1 MINIHITKQATMS
14 TIAILIIGILFLVL
28 LFSVLPHNSSKDGST
43 SEPKLGTTASN
54 SEDSFPEST
63 ASYTRSSSSSE
74 SSSVSIGQVAT
85 ISHSPSSPT
94 FTTKSGKTFPLRTY
108 KTLGANDPNA
118 TQWWTTSTGLNSAW
132 DIGPGTNQTVVAIID
147 TGFSLQHEEF
157 QNRWAINSGEQGDTT
172 SEAPSKYNCT
182 DRQLLRNQSCNRIDD
197 NYDGVVDNESGA
209 TTAENPSQ
217 LNCTQQ
223 GVPISKSCNLLD
235 DDSNDYIDDVTGWDF
250 ANYDQSVE
258 AGQTNPDGSGT
269 THGTQV
275 AGVLAATGNNSKGI
289 AGVNWTTKVLP
300 LQVLNDDS
308 YGNTLTV
315 ARAIFYA
322 ADRGVDVINIS
333 LGSDSEDPY
342 LRQAIQYAIDKDIVV
357 VAASGNDGCDCISY
371 PARYPEVFSIG
382 AQQPNGSASSFS
394 SYGISLDVMAP
405 GENITSTTWTK
416 YQPTNSYSSGI
427 AGTSFAA
434 PYISG
439 LLSLAKSH
447 QVNASWGEI
456 TNNLMAVATHTNL
469 SYNYPTSPTIGSG
482 FARADNLMKRVTT
495 PQTPIIRYTFGAT
508 PLLGTLSSNR
518 TYQCFNPE
526 DFPTAPLYRVA
537 NASSIFYT
545 IDTLEYVR
553 AIARGDSVRSLG
565 PTCVGLPRDNPSTM
579 RIINLLSEL
588 DNMPIPKR

>member
-1 MINIHITKQATMS
+1 MTNIHITKQAVIGTV
-14 TIAILIIGILFLVL
+14 TILIVSISFLVV
-28 LFSVLPHNSSKDGST
+28 LFSVLPHDSNKNDFPSDPKPETT
-43 SEPKLGTTASN
+43 SSN
-54 SEDSFPEST
+54 SDASSPEST
-63 ASYTRSSSSSE
+63 IPYTQPGLSSE
-74 SSSVSIGQVAT
+74 SSSAPIGQVAT
-85 ISHSPSSPT
+85 IKPSPTSPT
-94 FTTKSGKTFPLRTY
+94 FTTKSGETFPLRTY

-132 DIGPGTNQTVVAIID
+132 DIGPGVNQTVVAIID

-157 QNRWAINSGEQGDTT
+157 KNRWAINTGEQGYTT

-182 DRQLLRNQSCNRIDD
+182 DRQLLLNQSCNRIDD
-197 NYDGVVDNESGA
+197 NYDGVVDNELGV

-223 GVPISKSCNLLD
+223 GVPINKSCNLLD
-235 DDSNDYIDDVTGWDF
+235 DDGNDYIDDVTGWDF
-250 ANYDQSVE
+250 ANYDPSVE
-258 AGQTNPDGSGT
+258 AGQTNPDGAGT

-300 LQVLNDDS
+300 LQAIDDDAH
-308 YGNTLTV
+308 GNTLTV
-315 ARAIFYA
+315 ARAVFYA
-322 ADRGVDVINIS
+322 ANRGVDVINIS

-342 LRQAIQYAIDKDIVV
+342 LRQAIHYAIDKGIVV
-357 VAASGNDGCDCISY
+357 VAASGNDGCDCMSY

-394 SYGISLDVMAP
+394 SYGTSLDVMAP

-416 YQPTNSYSSGI
+416 SQPTNSYVSGI

-469 SYNYPTSPTIGSG
+469 SYNRPTSPTIGSG
-482 FARADNLMKRVTT
+482 FAKADNLMRRVTV

-518 TYQCFNPE
+518 TYQCFTAE

-545 IDTLEYVR
+545 IDTLEYIR
-553 AIARGDSVRSLG
+553 ATARGDSVRSLG
-565 PTCVGLPRDNPSTM
+565 PTCVGLPGDTPNTM
-579 RIINLLSEL
+579 RVINLIREL
-588 DNMPIPKR
+588 DNMQPPKQ